1 MTMGGN
7 DLAVKIGRKLLLIE
21 LKKKMLMVFGVF
33 IFAAARACF
42 FPPSALQK
50 VVGFLTASRDVC
62 CEGKL
67 SLA

>member
-1 MTMGGN
+1 
-7 DLAVKIGRKLLLIE
+7 
-21 LKKKMLMVFGVF
+21 MVFGVF

-42 FPPSALQK
+42 FPPLQK